1 MILHAIHKLSHAAP
15 GCSPPAPLPSAQGL
29 ARLPFCPP
37 GLVNIQAAGRKG
49 IFAGGCPALRLLFST
64 GGSALL
70 RGYFVQASVSW
81 FMPSL
86 VCFQHTTARCGTPYR
101 ISPFRKNF
109 ILLSGT
115 FYLLAS
121 LWYNKAAIL
130 RQHRTIPA
138 LRLKHRFG
146 GCGTASALPKCSII
160 HKVLSALLA

>member
-1 MILHAIHKLSHAAP
+1 MLFINYRTQRRGALPCPFAVSAGVGLPAI
-15 GCSPPAPLPSAQGL
+15 PSAGPDKPPSGGRQGRFCRQL
-29 ARLPFCPP
+29 PGAAAR
-37 GLVNIQAAGRKG
+37 
-49 IFAGGCPALRLLFST
+49 
-64 GGSALL
+64 
-70 RGYFVQASVSW
+70 YFVQASVLW
-81 FMPSL
+81 FTLSL

-109 ILLSGT
+109 IL
-115 FYLLAS
+115 FYPLAS

-160 HKVLSALLA
+160 HKVLSALLAWHLPHLARRIGT

>member
-1 MILHAIHKLSHAAP
+1 MLFINYRTQRRRALPCPFAVSAGVGLPAILPAGPDK
-15 GCSPPAPLPSAQGL
+15 PPSGGRQGNL
-29 ARLPFCPP
+29 RRRLPGAMPA
-37 GLVNIQAAGRKG
+37 VRHRRRAAAR
-49 IFAGGCPALRLLFST
+49 
-64 GGSALL
+64 
-70 RGYFVQASVSW
+70 YFVQASVLW
-81 FMPSL
+81 FTPSL

-109 ILLSGT
+109 ILLSGK
-115 FYLLAS
+115 FYPLAS

-130 RQHRTIPA
+130 RQHCTIPA

>member
-1 MILHAIHKLSHAAP
+1 MILHAIHKLSHAAAAR
-15 GCSPPAPLPSAQGL
+15 SPPAPLPSAQGL
-29 ARLPFCPP
+29 ACLPFCPP
-37 GLVNIQAAGRKG
+37 GLINRQAAGRKG
-49 IFAGGCPALRLLFST
+49 IFAGSYPALRLLFGT
-64 GGSALL
+64 GGALL
-70 RGYFVQASVSW
+70 RGYFVQASVSC
-81 FMPSL
+81 FMLSL

-109 ILLSGT
+109 ILLSGK
-115 FYLLAS
+115 FYSLAS

-130 RQHRTIPA
+130 RQHCTIPA

>member
-1 MILHAIHKLSHAAP
+1 MLFINYRTQRRRA
-15 GCSPPAPLPSAQGL
+15 LPCTFAVSAEVG
-29 ARLPFCPP
+29 LPFRPP
-37 GLVNIQAAGRKG
+37 GLINIQAAGRKG

-70 RGYFVQASVSW
+70 CGYFVQASVSW

-101 ISPFRKNF
+101 IFPFRKNF
-109 ILLSGT
+109 IL
-115 FYLLAS
+115 FYPLAS

>member
-1 MILHAIHKLSHAAP
+1 MLFINYHTQRRGTLPLPLCRQRRGWPAIPSAGPDKPPSGGRQGHFCRQLPGAAP
-15 GCSPPAPLPSAQGL
+15 AVRHRRQRAA
-29 ARLPFCPP
+29 AR
-37 GLVNIQAAGRKG
+37 
-49 IFAGGCPALRLLFST
+49 
-64 GGSALL
+64 
-70 RGYFVQASVSW
+70 YFVQASVSW
-81 FMPSL
+81 FIPSL

-109 ILLSGT
+109 IL
-115 FYLLAS
+115 FYPLAS

>member
-1 MILHAIHKLSHAAP
+1 MILHAIHKLSHAAAAR
-15 GCSPPAPLPSAQGL
+15 SPLPLCRQRRGWPAILPAGPGKHPGGGPQGHFCRQL
-29 ARLPFCPP
+29 PGAAPAVQYGRQRAAAR
-37 GLVNIQAAGRKG
+37 
-49 IFAGGCPALRLLFST
+49 
-64 GGSALL
+64 
-70 RGYFVQASVSW
+70 YFVQAPVSW
-81 FMPSL
+81 FTPSL
-86 VCFQHTTARCGTPYR
+86 VSFQHTTARCGTPYR

-109 ILLSGT
+109 ILLSGK

-130 RQHRTIPA
+130 RQHCTIPA